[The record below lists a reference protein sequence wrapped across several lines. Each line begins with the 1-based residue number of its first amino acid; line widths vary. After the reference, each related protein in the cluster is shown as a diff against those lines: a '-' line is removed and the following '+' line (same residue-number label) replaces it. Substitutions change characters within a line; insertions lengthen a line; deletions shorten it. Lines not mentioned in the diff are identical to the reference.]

1 MELLLTV
8 LIWLWQIGWVLL
20 LGGLLC
26 AVIVLCIPP
35 LRKRKA
41 VTFTACAAIIC
52 LLLVVLCVRPVV
64 LDTVDAEERAAAQQL
79 AAGLYSDRIPVTPVC
94 AVVEKDGAHTQVQ
107 VWYAFVGSMTYEQE
121 GDGWSITRWLFPWN

>member
-1 MELLLTV
+1 VIVLTV

-35 LRKRKA
+35 LRRRKTA
-41 VTFTACAAIIC
+41 TFAACAAAVC
-52 LLLVVLCVRPVV
+52 LLLAVLCVRPVV
-64 LDTVDAEERAAAQQL
+64 LGAVDTEERASAQQL
-79 AAGLYSDRIPVTPVC
+79 AAGLYSNHIPVTPVC
-94 AVVEKDGAHTQVQ
+94 AVVEIDGAHTQVQ

>member
-1 MELLLTV
+1 MEIVLTV

-20 LGGLLC
+20 LGGLLY
-26 AVIVLCIPP
+26 AVIVLCIPL
-35 LRKRKA
+35 LRRRKA
-41 VTFTACAAIIC
+41 ATFTACAAIIC
-52 LLLVVLCVRPVV
+52 LLLAVLCVRPVV
-64 LDTVDAEERAAAQQL
+64 LGAVDAEEKAAAQQL

-94 AVVEKDGAHTQVQ
+94 AVVEKSGAHTQVR